1 MVPQRKIL
9 RTEHLDASTAHVERA
24 ILARAEKLEELATT
38 ARSASAAGAE
48 VRVTEVLTHEVAL
61 AIAEEFRNLAEEIHW
76 W

>member
-24 ILARAEKLEELATT
+24 ILARANELEKKIADKLISGESVPAIDLVIANFL
-38 ARSASAAGAE
+38 
-48 VRVTEVLTHEVAL
+48 VT
-61 AIAEEFRNLAEEIHW
+61 EFRNLAEEIHW